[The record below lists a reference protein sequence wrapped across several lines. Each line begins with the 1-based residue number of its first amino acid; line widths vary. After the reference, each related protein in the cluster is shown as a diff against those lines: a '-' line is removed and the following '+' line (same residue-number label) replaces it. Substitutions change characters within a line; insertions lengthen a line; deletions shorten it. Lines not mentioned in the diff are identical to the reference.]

1 MAGRGKKKRSQKD
14 INQKWNVAIYARRS
28 FDDTEEQESNTII
41 NQKDMLK
48 DYINELENASLY
60 DFYIDDGYSGT
71 DFNRPG
77 FKRLFTDI
85 VNGNINAILVKDL
98 SRLGRNY
105 TKVGEYIEDIFPMY
119 GVRII
124 SVNDNIDSF
133 KNPESVS
140 SLIVPIKNLIND
152 EYARDISNKVRS
164 AYKTMAKSG
173 KFISGTTPYGY
184 AIDPKD
190 KHHLVIN
197 EQEAEIVREVFKM
210 ALDGA
215 GKIKITKYLNNKGI
229 LCRKEL
235 QRRKKQKLTL
245 KPFAIDS
252 VYLWGTTTI
261 GRMLQNETYI
271 GNLVQCKTTNLSYK
285 NHKSVDVKE
294 EDWIRVENTH
304 EPIISKDIFYK
315 VQKGIRERTYERRE
329 TTNES
334 IYNRILICADCGKA
348 MIKQEDFRG
357 NRFLS
362 NYFCKSYL
370 HLGKSC
376 SQHKIKTDVL
386 DNMILE
392 AIKQQIRLVVDL
404 DKAIDKLNIKGK
416 LVALEEEYNNKKT
429 LLDKKLNDLKSK
441 KRKTYE
447 NWKFDKISKDEYLNI
462 SASINLEIDNINNE
476 YLINENNHKEN
487 LFRKSKD
494 DSWIEHYKR
503 NRKIKKVTKKV
514 LKELVEKVIVY
525 ENQSIK
531 VVFKYR
537 DNFEECLNLLKSEVS
552 PNV

>member
-1 MAGRGKKKRSQKD
+1 MAGRGNKKKSLKD
-14 INQKWNVAIYARRS
+14 LNQKWNVAIYARRS

-152 EYARDISNKVRS
+152 EYARDISNKVKS
-164 AYKTMAKSG
+164 AYKTMAKGG

-184 AIDPKD
+184 AIDPED

-271 GNLVQCKTTNLSYK
+271 GNLVQCKTTNISYK

-304 EPIISKDIFYK
+304 DPIISKDMFYK
-315 VQKGIRERTYERRE
+315 VQKGIKERTYERRE

-357 NRFLS
+357 NRVLS

-404 DKAIDKLNIKGK
+404 DKAIDKLNIKGQ

-441 KRKTYE
+441 KRKTY
-447 NWKFDKISKDEYLNI
+447 
-462 SASINLEIDNINNE
+462 
-476 YLINENNHKEN
+476 
-487 LFRKSKD
+487 
-494 DSWIEHYKR
+494 
-503 NRKIKKVTKKV
+503 
-514 LKELVEKVIVY
+514 
-525 ENQSIK
+525 
-531 VVFKYR
+531 
-537 DNFEECLNLLKSEVS
+537 
-552 PNV
+552 